1 MSSVQLE
8 EILEGVRSGKIV
20 PYLGPGVLADVTNAR
35 DGRPIPAEDEALILA
50 LNGGMPLHWK
60 LMEEFPRAAMH
71 LELKKGRKFLE
82 SFLNGLY
89 RATPWTGGAVH
100 EWLAALDLPYIID
113 TNRDLRLQ
121 DLYSARPHT
130 LIAGIARIA
139 GTDYR
144 FRLWEH
150 DGYDYSTVALD
161 AVNPAL
167 PILFKPLGTAR
178 PTPTYIA
185 SDADFVDYITELMGG
200 FGVPRFVKQYRQDK
214 QYLVMGLRLTR
225 DTQRMILSDLIVDA
239 ASPAGWVLIANPTA
253 KERRYCASKDLGII
267 ECEIADLLAA
277 AASTSVS

>member
-20 PYLGPGVLADVTNAR
+20 PYLGPGVLADVTSAR
-35 DGRPIPAEDEALILA
+35 DGRPIPGGGRGADPGNERGPAAQLEVDGGVPAGRDASGAEEGPQVPQ
-50 LNGGMPLHWK
+50 N
-60 LMEEFPRAAMH
+60 
-71 LELKKGRKFLE
+71 FLT
-82 SFLNGLY
+82 GLY
-89 RATPWTGGAVH
+89 DATPWTGGAVH
-100 EWLAALDLPYIID
+100 EWLAALDLPYVID

-121 DLYSARPHT
+121 ELYSARPHT
-130 LIAGIARIA
+130 LVAGIARIA

-150 DGYDYSTVALD
+150 DGSEYRAVALD

-167 PILFKPLGTAR
+167 PILFKPLGTPR
-178 PTPTYIA
+178 PDPTYIA

-200 FGVPRFVKQYRQDK
+200 FAVPRFVKQYRQDK
-214 QYLVMGLRLTR
+214 RYLVIGLRLTR

-253 KERRYCASKDLGII
+253 KERRYCGSKDLEII
-267 ECEIADLLAA
+267 ECGIDDLLAA
-277 AASTSVS
+277 AASTSVA

>member
-8 EILEGVRSGKIV
+8 EVLEGVRSGTVV
-20 PYLGPGVLADVTNAR
+20 PYLGPGVLADVTNAV
-35 DGRPIPAEDEALILA
+35 DGHLIPAEDEALILA
-50 LNGGMPLHWK
+50 MNGGRPLNPK

-82 SFLNGLY
+82 DFLNGLY
-89 RATPWTGGAVH
+89 GATPWTGGAVS
-100 EWLAALDLPYIID
+100 EWLAALALPYVID

-121 DLYSARPHT
+121 ELYSARPHT
-130 LIAGIARIA
+130 LVAGIARIA

-150 DGYDYSTVALD
+150 DGSEYRAIELD

-167 PILFKPLGTAR
+167 PILFKPLGTPR
-178 PTPTYIA
+178 PDPTYIA
-185 SDADFVDYITELMGG
+185 SDADYVDYITELMSG
-200 FGVPRFVKQYRQDK
+200 FAVPHFVKQHRQDK
-214 QYLVMGLRLTR
+214 RYLVMGLRLTR

-253 KERRYCASKDLGII
+253 KERRYCSSKDLGII
-267 ECEIADLLAA
+267 ECGIDDLLAA
-277 AASTSVS
+277 AASPSLS